1 MKKKGLIISTVVMV
15 VVLIAS
21 LTTATYAWFTASA
34 KTEIKGFDV
43 SVISNN
49 AVNIGMKKNYG
60 FSNNVS
66 ETEFVTGDVTFTSG
80 TTTQSGP
87 GVIASPG
94 AWGGTD
100 GLSSTLNH
108 NINWGSQS
116 KAVGVSTVAV
126 NANSSNISDVNESN
140 TSFWVTHTG
149 QGDTIDYGNATT
161 GKKTVIAANK
171 GTTSGALSS
180 PTKAKAN
187 INGEGAGDYVHFI
200 LGVSPTRALGHNKFV
215 IMITPTTTTSQLGVL
230 ASIHVAYRVKTNS
243 ATEDPTWT
251 EVDVYGT
258 SHWNTKIAD
267 YTSNVTDSTLTAYKN
282 TIGNDSATAPQGSVA
297 CVIGGLDTEVNKISQ
312 VEVVIYM
319 AGADSDCNDQGK
331 TSAGSIMMFFDTA
344 NATSAQPTNATVN
357 SNGILSL
364 TGVANSTIEYN
375 INGGQWKAIAGSW
388 EGTTFTATAAL
399 PNEEKGATIQVRQ
412 TESGKDPS
420 NEVTIST
427 ENNQW
432 K

>member
-49 AVNIGMKKNYG
+49 AVNIGMKKVYG

-66 ETEFVTGDVTFTSG
+66 ETEFATGDVTFTSG
-80 TTTQSGP
+80 TSTESGP
-87 GVIASPG
+87 GVIANPG

-116 KAVGVSTVAV
+116 QAVGVSTEQVTGEDFTAIKE
-126 NANSSNISDVNESN
+126 ANTKFWTNWTQNNQSGGYNIE
-140 TSFWVTHTG
+140 
-149 QGDTIDYGNATT
+149 

-171 GTTSGALSS
+171 GTTNGTLSAIS
-180 PTKAKAN
+180 KAKAN

-200 LGVSPTRALGHNKFV
+200 LGVSPTRALEHNKFV
-215 IMITPTTTTSQLGVL
+215 IMITPTATTSQLGVL
-230 ASIHVAYRVKTNS
+230 ASIHVAYRVKNS
-243 ATEDPTWT
+243 AATDDPAWT

-258 SHWNTKIAD
+258 GHWNTKTAA
-267 YTSNVTDSTLTAYKN
+267 YTSNVTGSTLTAYQN
-282 TIGNDSATAPQGSVA
+282 TIGNTSATAPQGSVA
-297 CVIGGLDTEVNKISQ
+297 CVIDGLDTEVNKISQ

-331 TSAGSIMMFFDTA
+331 TSAGNIMMFFDTA
-344 NATSAQPTNATVN
+344 NATSAAPTNATVDN
-357 SNGILSL
+357 NGKLTL
-364 TGVANSTIEYN
+364 TGVANSTIEYK
-375 INGGQWKAIAGSW
+375 IGDGQWTAIAGSW
-388 EGTTFTATAAL
+388 NNTTFTATAAL
-399 PNEEKGATIQVRQ
+399 PDSAKGATIQVRQ
-412 TESGKDPS
+412 TESGKDAS
-420 NEVTIST
+420 IAASVTNRFT
-427 ENNQW
+427 A
-432 K
+432 

>member
-66 ETEFVTGDVTFTSG
+66 ETEFATGDVTFTSG
-80 TTTQSGP
+80 TTAQSGP

-94 AWGGTD
+94 GWSSDTE

-126 NANSSNISDVNESN
+126 TENDSNIASVNETN
-140 TSFWVTHTG
+140 TTFWTNWTQNDQSGGYNVTDK
-149 QGDTIDYGNATT
+149 Q
-161 GKKTVIAANK
+161 TVIAANK
-171 GTTSGALSS
+171 GATSGTLSGTS
-180 PTKAKAN
+180 KAKAN
-187 INGEGAGDYVHFI
+187 INGDGAGDYVHFI

-230 ASIHVAYRVKTNS
+230 ASIHVAYRVKKSTD
-243 ATEDPTWT
+243 TQDPAWT

-258 SHWNTKIAD
+258 SHWNTKVAG
-267 YTSNVTDSTLTAYKN
+267 YTSNLDEATLKAYRT

-297 CVIGGLDTEVNKISQ
+297 CVISGLDTEVNKISQ

-344 NATSAQPTNATVN
+344 NATSAQPTSATVN

-364 TGVANSTIEYN
+364 TGVPNSTIEYTTGDGN
-375 INGGQWKAIAGSW
+375 WTPIAGSW
-388 EGTTFTATAAL
+388 SGTKFTAGSAL
-399 PNEEKGATIQVRQ
+399 PASAKGATIQVRQ
-412 TESGKDPS
+412 TESGKDAS
-420 NEVTIST
+420 SAASVKNDF
-427 ENNQW
+427 
-432 K
+432 KA

>member
-1 MKKKGLIISTVVMV
+1 MV

-21 LTTATYAWFTASA
+21 LTTATYAWFTASS

-49 AVNIGMKKNYG
+49 AVNIGMKQNYG

-87 GVIASPG
+87 GVIADPG
-94 AWGGTD
+94 AWGGTA

-126 NANSSNISDVNESN
+126 DATNSNIASVNESN
-140 TSFWVTHTG
+140 TRFWVT
-149 QGDTIDYGNATT
+149 DTVQDGTITYGTATT
-161 GKKTVIAANK
+161 GKNTVIAANK
-171 GTTSGALSS
+171 GTTSGALSD
-180 PTKAKAN
+180 PTKANAN

-215 IMITPTTTTSQLGVL
+215 IMITPTATTSQLGVL
-230 ASIHVAYRVKTNS
+230 ASIHVAYRVKTSS
-243 ATEDPTWT
+243 ATSDPAWT

-258 SHWNTKIAD
+258 SHWNTKIAS
-267 YTSNVTDSTLTAYKN
+267 YTSNVTESTLTAYRN
-282 TIGNDSATAPQGSVA
+282 TIGNNSATAPQGSVA
-297 CVIGGLDTEVNKISQ
+297 CVIEGLDTEVNKISQ

-319 AGADSDCNDQGK
+319 AGADPDCNDQGK
-331 TSAGSIMMFFDTA
+331 TSAGSIMMFFDTE
-344 NATSAQPTNATVN
+344 NATSATPTNATVDN
-357 SNGILSL
+357 TGKLSL
-364 TGVANSTIEYN
+364 TGVANSTIEYK
-375 INGGQWKAIAGSW
+375 IGDGQWTTIAGSW
-388 EGTTFTATAAL
+388 NNATFTATAPL
-399 PNEEKGATIQVRQ
+399 PDSAKNATIQVRQ
-412 TESGKDPS
+412 TESGKDASSAAP
-420 NEVTIST
+420 VT
-427 ENNQW
+427 NNF
-432 K
+432 KSA